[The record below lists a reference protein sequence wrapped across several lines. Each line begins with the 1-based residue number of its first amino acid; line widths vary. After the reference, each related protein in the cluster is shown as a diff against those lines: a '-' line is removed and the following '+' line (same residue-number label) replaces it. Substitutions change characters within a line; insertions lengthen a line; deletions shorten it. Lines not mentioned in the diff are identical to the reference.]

1 MRLKLGSNLKINYNL
16 FVMNSGTI
24 QFSMNVALVQRALT
38 RGGCTGLYSL
48 GSQLLLFHVSTG
60 LD

>member
-1 MRLKLGSNLKINYNL
+1 MRLKLSSNLKINYNL

-24 QFSMNVALVQRALT
+24 QCSMNVTLVQRALT
-38 RGGCTGLYSL
+38 LVGCAGLYSL

-60 LD
+60 LE